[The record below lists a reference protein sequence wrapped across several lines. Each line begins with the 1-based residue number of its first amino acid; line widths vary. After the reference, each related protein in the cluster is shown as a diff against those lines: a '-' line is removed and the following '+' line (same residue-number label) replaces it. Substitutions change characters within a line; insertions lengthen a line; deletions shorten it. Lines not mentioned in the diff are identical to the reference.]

1 MTLTPSPHGPTADDW
16 STAMP
21 PPTSAAAAAAAA
33 PAQAPRPAGETGDSP
48 QRRAQ
53 RMHADARSF
62 DLPREVDALRQE
74 LSWRRGD
81 RNAKTLVQERGLR
94 VVLVALKP
102 RARLAEHESRAHLTV
117 HVLAGRLLV
126 RLSDRTVEAAA
137 DRLLSIEAG
146 VAHELEALEECA
158 FVLTIAGTR
167 PGPTTGARRP
177 PRAPG
182 APGAARAASE
192 ARSGQTWDD
201 DGGRG

>member
-33 PAQAPRPAGETGDSP
+33 PAQAPRPAGETCDSP

-81 RNAKTLVQERGLR
+81 RNAKTLVQEPGLR
-94 VVLVALKP
+94 VVLVALRP
-102 RARLAEHESRAHLTV
+102 GARLADHASQAQVTV
-117 HVLAGRLLV
+117 QVLAGRLLV
-126 RLSDRTVEAAA
+126 RLADRTVEGVP
-137 DRLLSIEAG
+137 DRLVSIEPG
-146 VAHELEALEECA
+146 VAHELEALEETT
-158 FVLTIAGTR
+158 FLLTIAGTR
-167 PGPTTGARRP
+167 TGPTTRSTRARRAAEAG
-177 PRAPG
+177 RA
-182 APGAARAASE
+182 AEARA
-192 ARSGQTWDD
+192 GQTWED